1 MIDCHVHVYPPEII
15 RDAAVIGKNEP
26 YFELLST
33 GKVHKWAAAE
43 DVIAAMDR
51 DGIDVSWIF
60 GFAFKDPG
68 LCALCNEYVIE
79 AVRKYPTRLKGLAV
93 VPPCAHGAG
102 NEIARC
108 REQGLVGVGEIFPGG
123 QDFDI
128 SDVRQ
133 TWRLAGA
140 VAEAGMF
147 LLVHSAEPVGHD
159 YPGKGNTGP
168 REAAEFCLHH
178 PEVEVVFA
186 HFGGGL
192 WMYELMPEM
201 QLALSNA
208 YYDSAAWPWLYEPSL
223 LRAMEAAG
231 VLRKLFYGSDFPI
244 LGYPKYEKMI
254 AASGVERGEV
264 EKFLHHNAF
273 DFMAKRC

>member
-1 MIDCHVHVYPPEII
+1 MIDSHVHVYPPEII
-15 RDAAVIGKNEP
+15 RDAATIAKKEP

-43 DVIAAMDR
+43 DVIGSMDR

-60 GFAFKDPG
+60 GFAFKDMG
-68 LCALCNEYVIE
+68 LCALCNDYVIE

-102 NEIARC
+102 SEIVRC
-108 REQGLVGVGEIFPGG
+108 REQGLVGVGELFPGG
-123 QDFDI
+123 QEFDI

-178 PEVEVVFA
+178 PEVEIVFA

-201 QLALSNA
+201 KLALSNA
-208 YYDSAAWPWLYEPSL
+208 YYDSAAWPWLYEPNL
-223 LRAMEAAG
+223 LRTIEAAG
-231 VLRKLFYGSDFPI
+231 VLHKLFYGSDFPI
-244 LGYPKYEKMI
+244 LSYPKYGKMI
-254 AASGVERGEV
+254 AASALERGEV
-264 EKFLHHNAF
+264 EKFLHRNAF